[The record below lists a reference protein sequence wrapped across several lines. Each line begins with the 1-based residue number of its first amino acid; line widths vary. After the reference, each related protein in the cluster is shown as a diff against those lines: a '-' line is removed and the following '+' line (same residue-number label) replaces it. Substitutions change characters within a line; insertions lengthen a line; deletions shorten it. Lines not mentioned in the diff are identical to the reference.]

1 VVPKNT
7 GGTVKDYT
15 FSFSVKNATGTT
27 KAANVVV
34 GVGAAPPPISLTPQ
48 TAGSTLTFPAQG
60 VGIQGVPESV
70 TVTNNAKTT
79 QDITGIGLAAGPDP
93 LDFQVQL
100 GNCIVYL
107 TAGQSC
113 DFQISFIPQAGGAR
127 TETVSVF
134 DASWGTSGAAAK
146 LGITGTG
153 QFATASVSTTDL
165 VFPSQGVDTTSSW
178 SAVTVTNSG
187 SVPLHLENFAVQGAD
202 SIDFG
207 LLGNTCTGASGGNIL
222 SVGEQCT
229 FEVNF
234 TPSDSGTRS
243 TTVTIYDNTASDT
256 TTVAV
261 QGTGAWTQSQLST
274 DTVTFAPTEV
284 GIGVGQYVT
293 IENLSSTVS
302 LTFTGSTLTGTNA
315 LDFEFIPNPIVG
327 SVQEL
332 CASPHL
338 ELGPLQ
344 SCEFEVAFLPTNTGT
359 RTAQLTIYDNT
370 DNATNPQAEVITLSG
385 TGTPP

>member
-1 VVPKNT
+1 
-7 GGTVKDYT
+7 
-15 FSFSVKNATGTT
+15 
-27 KAANVVV
+27 
-34 GVGAAPPPISLTPQ
+34 
-48 TAGSTLTFPAQG
+48 
-60 VGIQGVPESV
+60 
-70 TVTNNAKTT
+70 
-79 QDITGIGLAAGPDP
+79 
-93 LDFQVQL
+93 
-100 GNCIVYL
+100 
-107 TAGQSC
+107 
-113 DFQISFIPQAGGAR
+113 
-127 TETVSVF
+127 
-134 DASWGTSGAAAK
+134 
-146 LGITGTG
+146 
-153 QFATASVSTTDL
+153 
-165 VFPSQGVDTTSSW
+165 
-178 SAVTVTNSG
+178 VTVTNSG